1 MPIYEEKPWLNLYDP
16 GQSAGIGL
24 EFTDALAMF
33 RASVGRNPD
42 GDAIRYFG
50 GRITARARGRPAA
63 GKCRARVRK

>member
-1 MPIYEEKPWLNLYDP
+1 MPLYDYCCL
-16 GQSAGIGL
+16 QGISL
-24 EFTDALAMF
+24 EFTDTLAIF
-33 RASVGRNPD
+33 RTSARRNPD